1 MYEMEGPRL
10 AAQRFS
16 EPIARLAPA
25 LRAPAG
31 ASHPLE
37 LAGFPA
43 VPRVPG
49 VSPEPVPVSSGEAV
63 LLRLERPAQGLQDTK
78 SMIL

>member
-10 AAQRFS
+10 AA
-16 EPIARLAPA
+16 PRLACRSLGCPA

-37 LAGFPA
+37 PSGFPA
-43 VPRVPG
+43 VSASPG
-49 VSPEPVPVSSGEAV
+49 SPPSRCPSLAV
-63 LLRLERPAQGLQDTK
+63 KQFYCDYDLPAQGLQDTK